1 MAVSSSEDPGGYSA
15 YLDGKQ
21 RGRDELFTKLSGL
34 LIDRIQEV
42 SQIDLRSAL
51 EAAGRRVFNITPHQG
66 TESVSAVRMLTAAPV
81 PYKPRP
87 VLDD

>member
-1 MAVSSSEDPGGYSA
+1 M
-15 YLDGKQ
+15 
-21 RGRDELFTKLSGL
+21 SGL

-51 EAAGRRVFNITPHQG
+51 EAARRRVFDITPHHG

-81 PYKPRP
+81 PYKPGP

>member
-51 EAAGRRVFNITPHQG
+51 EAARRRVFDITPHHG

-81 PYKPRP
+81 PYKPGP

>member
-51 EAAGRRVFNITPHQG
+51 EAAGQSVFDITQHHG

-81 PYKPRP
+81 PYKPGP